1 MKKIYAF
8 IAALGM
14 VAFSACQNED
24 DLTESNVGY
33 LTLEV
38 GTDNTTITKAEEA
51 YDPEQIAVQII
62 DATGK
67 VVKETEDYTT
77 WTEAIALTPGKYKI
91 SASSNGFDGKSAAF
105 DKPYYAGLDSVTIVK
120 GEDAKKTVTCTLAN
134 VLVTVEFDEAFKA
147 AFKTA
152 EIDVI
157 DTLNASTSLSFTKE
171 TAETMKGYF
180 PVTGMFAD
188 LVVTNQK
195 GTQHSRRDTVRDVKA
210 RDNVILRYKV
220 AESEN
225 GSTNINVTLD
235 GSTRTFIYTI
245 GVPTVAKT
253 TLTAD
258 AANAWSSFAYL
269 SARYSFAG
277 VPDNSKFAFE
287 YQTDG
292 ASDWTKVT
300 DLEKGDGNTFTAKVT
315 DLTPATKY
323 KYRLS
328 YNDGE
333 FASEEVEFTTE
344 ATTILDNGS
353 FDEWSNAVIG
363 SHEDVPYPIGLA
375 PEESIVY
382 GKTGDKSPVCFWDS
396 GNAGAA
402 TMGKYPTAKFT
413 EDEDVGAQ
421 LSSQFVGMFGIGKFA
436 AGNIYTGH
444 YYETITSPM
453 GAKIFF
459 GQPFTSRPTQL
470 KGRFKYNRGT
480 TVDYPKGDDDR
491 KAELQKTGGDLCGLY
506 IALTDN
512 VGLECDGKMYAFQI
526 DNTLSADD
534 ADHFKY
540 KNTIDFSEKNKN
552 IVAYGTISETE
563 AKGTGE
569 WQEFTIDLKYRDLTR
584 VPKYIIVV
592 ASASKYGDFFTGS
605 SKSVMYIDDF
615 ELVYGDS
622 PVVEEKTET
631 E

>member
-14 VAFSACQNED
+14 IAFSACQNED

-38 GTDNTTITKAEEA
+38 GTDNTTVTKAEEA
-51 YDPEQIAVQII
+51 YNPEQIAVKII
-62 DATGK
+62 NEAGT
-67 VVKETEDYTT
+67 VVKETEDYTN
-77 WTEAIALTPGKYKI
+77 WKEDIALTPGKYKI

-120 GEDAKKTVTCTLAN
+120 GERVGKTVTCKLAN

-147 AFKTA
+147 AFKSA
-152 EIDVI
+152 EIDV
-157 DTLNASTSLSFTKE
+157 LN
-171 TAETMKGYF
+171 TAEVTLLSYSLADAETKKGYV
-180 PVTGMFAD
+180 PVTDLYAD
-188 LVVTNQK
+188 LVVVNQK
-195 GTQHSRRDTVRDVKA
+195 DVQHSRRDTIDEVKA
-210 RDNVILRYKV
+210 QDNVILRYKV

-225 GSTNINVTLD
+225 GETNINVTLD
-235 GSTRTFIYTI
+235 GETRTFIYTI

-300 DLEKGDGNTFTAKVT
+300 ALEKGDGNTFTAKVT
-315 DLTPATKY
+315 GLTPGTNY
-323 KYRLS
+323 KYRLV

-344 ATTILDNGS
+344 AQTALKYANFDAWYQNQKAWYAIPEAEATS
-353 FDEWSNAVIG
+353 FDNHKGYLNS
-363 SHEDVPYPIGLA
+363 
-375 PEESIVY
+375 
-382 GKTGDKSPVCFWDS
+382 FWDS
-396 GNAGAA
+396 GNMGAA
-402 TMGKYPTAKFT
+402 TMSKNPTEEAKGT
-413 EDEDVGAQ
+413 EAHNGSSVKM
-421 LSSQFVGMFGIGKFA
+421 SSQFVGLFGVGKFA

-444 YYETITSPM
+444 YYETVMSPM

-459 GQPFTSRPTQL
+459 GQSFTSRPTQL
-470 KGRFKYNRGT
+470 KGWYKYTRGEK
-480 TVDYPKGDDDR
+480 VDYGDDPH
-491 KAELQKTGGDLCGLY
+491 KSELTNSGGDQCAIY
-506 IALTDN
+506 IALADN
-512 VGLECDGKMYAFQI
+512 VGLDGGGQNYAFEI

-534 ADHFKY
+534 PDNFKY
-540 KNTIDFSEKNKN
+540 KNTIDFSDKNPN
-552 IVAYGTISETE
+552 IVAYGTITEAE

-592 ASASKYGDFFTGS
+592 ASASKYGDYFTGS
-605 SKSVMYIDDF
+605 TSSVMYIDDF

-631 E
+631 EE